1 MTTTHKHLHK
11 IIATSLL
18 ALSFLS
24 ITAKAD
30 DDSAPAVSPEAALEK
45 LLAGNARFMKGL
57 TVEKHYIADRPGL
70 AESQHPYA
78 IILTCAD
85 SRLSPEAIFDESLGK
100 LFVIRVAGNVSD
112 PIILGSI
119 EYAAEHLHASLLIV
133 MGHESCG
140 AVKAAV
146 ANSPVPPNI
155 AKIIQR
161 LRPAVEKARVYGRD
175 ENEIVDAAIKE
186 NVRYQVKMM
195 TFESDVLSE
204 LVHERKLNIVGGV
217 YNLHTG
223 KVEFLQEGAGDN
235 HPAVKAEMKNSH
247 PQPANKAP
255 KAIPVSAP
263 HVKALVV
270 PAPQDNKPATP
281 KPAAAPVKKAPS
293 NHAKESSHSSHDDEE
308 ASLRQTQMY
317 APPAA
322 RTEVAFAARPFSEK
336 LRTAYESNYEVTLK
350 SSALLRDSKD
360 RCLSADCRSLPAGE
374 VVTLA
379 SPYLLSVMGR
389 PSIRVRH
396 GKQSFYIPAEEQHFA
411 FSEVSAAAPKNLVSQ
426 VLSAPTKLMGAF
438 SLASKR

>member
-24 ITAKAD
+24 ITAKAH

-45 LLAGNARFMKGL
+45 LLAGNARFIKGL

-155 AKIIQR
+155 AKIVQR

-175 ENEIVDAAIKE
+175 ENEVVDAAIKE

-204 LVHERKLNIVGGV
+204 LVHEHKLRIVGGV

-223 KVEFLQEGAGDN
+223 KVEFMQEGAGDN
-235 HPAVKAEMKNSH
+235 HPGVKAEMKNSH
-247 PQPANKAP
+247 STP
-255 KAIPVSAP
+255 KAVPVSSP

-270 PAPQDNKPATP
+270 PVQHEKKST
-281 KPAAAPVKKAPS
+281 APVQKAPS
-293 NHAKESSHSSHDDEE
+293 SHAKEVNHSSHDDEE
-308 ASLRQTQMY
+308 ASLLQPQMY
-317 APPAA
+317 AAPTV
-322 RTEVAFAARPFSEK
+322 RTEVAFAELPFTRK
-336 LRTAYESNYEVTLK
+336 LRAAYENYYEVTLK
-350 SSALLRDSKD
+350 SSALLRDSHD

-374 VVTLA
+374 VVTLE

-396 GKQSFYIPAEEQHFA
+396 GKQSFYIPAEEKNFA
-411 FSEVSAAAPKNLVSQ
+411 FSEEIAEAPKTLVSQ
-426 VLSAPTKLMGAF
+426 VLTAPTKLIGAF

>member
-1 MTTTHKHLHK
+1 MTTTHKHLHQ

-24 ITAKAD
+24 LTAKAH
-30 DDSAPAVSPEAALEK
+30 DDSAAAVSPEAALEK

-204 LVHERKLNIVGGV
+204 LVHEHKLNIVGGV

-223 KVEFLQEGAGDN
+223 KVEFMQEREGD
-235 HPAVKAEMKNSH
+235 PAVKAEQKGSH
-247 PQPANKAP
+247 SKPIGKTPQAVPA
-255 KAIPVSAP
+255 SST

-270 PAPQDNKPATP
+270 PTNAEKKPA
-281 KPAAAPVKKAPS
+281 PAQPAAPVKKAPS
-293 NHAKESSHSSHDDEE
+293 SPVREANHSSHDGEE
-308 ASLRQTQMY
+308 ARLLQPQMY
-317 APPAA
+317 VEPKV
-322 RTEVAFAARPFSEK
+322 RTDVAFAERPFIGK
-336 LRTAYESNYEVTLK
+336 LRTAYENNYQVTLRT
-350 SSALLRDSKD
+350 SALLRDSKD
-360 RCLSADCRSLPAGE
+360 RCLSDDCRSLSAGE
-374 VVTLA
+374 VVTLD
-379 SPYLLSVMGR
+379 SPHVLSVLGR
-389 PSIRVRH
+389 PSIRVRY
-396 GKQSFYIPAEEQHFA
+396 GKQSFYIPAEEQRFA
-411 FSEVSAAAPKNLVSQ
+411 FSEVSAEAPKTFVSQ
-426 VLSAPTKLMGAF
+426 VLSAPTKLMGALSF
-438 SLASKR
+438 ASKR

>member
-18 ALSFLS
+18 TLFLLPF
-24 ITAKAD
+24 TAKAY
-30 DDSAPAVSPEAALEK
+30 DDSASAVSPEVALEK
-45 LLAGNARFMKGL
+45 LLAGNERFMKGL
-57 TVEKHYIADRPGL
+57 TVEKHYLADRPGL
-70 AESQHPYA
+70 ANGQHPYA

-119 EYAAEHLHASLLIV
+119 EYAAEHLHASLLVV

-155 AKIIQR
+155 AKIVQR

-175 ENEIVDAAIKE
+175 ENEVVDAAIKE

-195 TFESDVLSE
+195 TFESDVLGE
-204 LVHERKLNIVGGV
+204 LVHEHKLNIVGGV

-223 KVEFLQEGAGDN
+223 KVEFMQEGASDN
-235 HPAVKAEMKNSH
+235 HPAVKAEMKNS
-247 PQPANKAP
+247 PPANKAP
-255 KAIPVSAP
+255 KAIPVSSS
-263 HVKALVV
+263 HVKALVT
-270 PAPQDNKPATP
+270 PAQQPATP
-281 KPAAAPVKKAPS
+281 KPAAPVKKAPS
-293 NHAKESSHSSHDDEE
+293 SHAKEANHSSHDDEE
-308 ASLRQTQMY
+308 ALLMLPQMY
-317 APPAA
+317 AAPIV
-322 RTEVAFAARPFSEK
+322 RTEVAFAALPFTRK
-336 LRTAYESNYEVTLK
+336 LRAAFENNYEVTLK
-350 SSALLRDSKD
+350 TSALLRDSND

-374 VVTLA
+374 VVTLE
-379 SPYLLSVMGR
+379 SPHLLSVMGR
-389 PSIRVRH
+389 PSLRVRH
-396 GKQSFYIPAEEQHFA
+396 GRQSFYIPAEEKNFA
-411 FSEVSAAAPKNLVSQ
+411 FSEEIAEAPKTLVSQ
-426 VLSAPTKLMGAF
+426 VLTAPTKLMGAF